1 VYRCAIEE
9 TELSL
14 VLQAIRERY
23 LTKLKSKI
31 IYRFKAG
38 EAFFSPRSYQTI
50 QQKILCGGD
59 AFFRKIAWAL
69 EHEMLT
75 SV

>member
-9 TELSL
+9 TDPSL

-23 LTKLKSKI
+23 LKKLNSNI

-38 EAFFSPRSYQTI
+38 EAFFSPHSYQTI
-50 QQKILCGGD
+50 QQKNLCGWN
-59 AFFRKIAWAL
+59 AFFRMIAWAL